1 MRDERTFR
9 EVMRSGQPEI
19 GETQKTPT
27 PAGPLL
33 SMRQWLFVLF
43 LLSVPVLNPII
54 PFFWAFGASRT
65 RLKHFA
71 RGFLAVEAIAVLFYI
86 VFWRLAPS

>member
-9 EVMRSGQPEI
+9 EVMTSGQPEL
-19 GETQKTPT
+19 GETQKTP
-27 PAGPLL
+27 PPVEAPLL
-33 SMRQWLFVLF
+33 MREWLFVLF
-43 LLSVPVLNPII
+43 LLSVPVVNPMLPII
-54 PFFWAFGASRT
+54 WAVGHPRT